1 MKFAALWKITFST
14 ESVGK
19 CHRHVFCSSIWEP
32 NGWGWE
38 GVWEPN
44 GWGWDRRVSS
54 SYWDLTLSSYW
65 SYIEKSIL
73 PTGCSIWKSSSY
85 WDFWHPFP
93 TELTLKNDHLPWDF
107 STPYWDFGVIPTCTP
122 TGWILKWNIKW
133 NNLRDLSTARMSQEG
148 HGIIEIM
155 WLFS

>member
-73 PTGCSIWKSSSY
+73 PKGCSIWKSSSY
-85 WDFWHPFP
+85 CQRFLAPLPHWTYIKKWPPPLRFSHPLLRFWGYPHVPAPPQVEFSNGTISGIYLLQGCP
-93 TELTLKNDHLPWDF
+93 RKDRALLK
-107 STPYWDFGVIPTCTP
+107 
-122 TGWILKWNIKW
+122 
-133 NNLRDLSTARMSQEG
+133 
-148 HGIIEIM
+148 
-155 WLFS
+155 